1 MPHTLL
7 SDKKVVMA
15 SVPHIGTAGTMTAT
29 AVDGTGFD
37 RACFVIAIGAMENTA
52 TLNAQITDCDTT
64 GGSYTN
70 TAGTALT
77 QIADTGGSKIHTI
90 DVPVKAGRPFM
101 KTLIV
106 TGTAA
111 AVNSAICILY
121 RGSKLTGVATGAT
134 QAITI

>member
-1 MPHTLL
+1 MKTLQGVAQVAL
-7 SDKKVVMA
+7 A
-15 SVPHIGTAGTMTAT
+15 SAVHIGTAGTMTAT
-29 AVDGTGFD
+29 AVNGTGFD
-37 RACFVIAIGAMENTA
+37 RCLFIISVGAMTNTA
-52 TLNAQITDCDTT
+52 TLNAQITDCATT

-77 QIADTGGSKIHTI
+77 EIADTGGGTIHTI
-90 DVPVKAGRPFM
+90 DVPVKAARPFM

-111 AVNSAICILY
+111 AVNGAVAILY
-121 RGSKLTGVATGAT
+121 KGSQKFPITQLAT